1 MYIASGVSN
10 NITGKMHLPKI
21 TKSIAGDVKQPAK
34 DQEIQTGNHHFE
46 WAF

>member
-21 TKSIAGDVKQPAK
+21 TKNIAGDVK
-34 DQEIQTGNHHFE
+34 
-46 WAF
+46 